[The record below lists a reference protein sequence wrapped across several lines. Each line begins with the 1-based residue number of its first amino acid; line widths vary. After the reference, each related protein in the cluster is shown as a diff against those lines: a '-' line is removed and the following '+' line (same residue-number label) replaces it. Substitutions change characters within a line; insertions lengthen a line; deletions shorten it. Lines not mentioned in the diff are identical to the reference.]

1 MTNKDILRSVIM
13 QQKNLLQHTEETIKR
28 ELLDE
33 ILKWFGDNRIL
44 ILTGLRRSGKSTLL
58 KQIMQHKSRYCYAN
72 FEDER
77 FIDFRAQDF
86 EQLNEVLIE
95 TYGNPAIY
103 FFDEIQNIKNFE
115 TFVRRLQDQGKKIVI
130 TGSNAS
136 LLSKELGTRLT
147 GRYKAFEVYPFS
159 FSEYLKFRKAEP
171 DKTWFYDTGK
181 KVKLVKFFENFI
193 TDGGMPEY
201 LKNKDIE
208 YIKTVY
214 ENIIYKD
221 IITRY
226 AIRRERLV
234 RELVNIF
241 ITNITAQFTYNSLKK
256 TLGLA
261 NAITVKEYTTYL
273 GNSYLFFEL
282 QKLEL
287 SVKKQLIAP
296 KKIYVADTAFSHILS
311 ASFLEN
317 KGRVLENIVFIELKR
332 KNKEVYYYADK
343 NECDFMVKSG
353 KKVTEA
359 LQVCY
364 NLDETNKKREMAGLL
379 EAMEKFNLKEGLIL
393 TQEQNDEI
401 KIKGRKIKIVPVFKW
416 LLENS

>member
-1 MTNKDILRSVIM
+1 MLKDG
-13 QQKNLLQHTEETIKR
+13 
-28 ELLDE
+28 
-33 ILKWFGDNRIL
+33 LK
-44 ILTGLRRSGKSTLL
+44 KL
-58 KQIMQHKSRYCYAN
+58 KK
-72 FEDER
+72 
-77 FIDFRAQDF
+77 
-86 EQLNEVLIE
+86 
-95 TYGNPAIY
+95 
-103 FFDEIQNIKNFE
+103 NIK
-115 TFVRRLQDQGKKIVI
+115 K
-130 TGSNAS
+130 
-136 LLSKELGTRLT
+136 
-147 GRYKAFEVYPFS
+147 
-159 FSEYLKFRKAEP
+159 
-171 DKTWFYDTGK
+171 
-181 KVKLVKFFENFI
+181 
-193 TDGGMPEY
+193 
-201 LKNKDIE
+201 
-208 YIKTVY
+208 
-214 ENIIYKD
+214 NIIYKD

-416 LLENS
+416 LLENR

>member
-159 FSEYLKFRKAEP
+159 FS
-171 DKTWFYDTGK
+171 
-181 KVKLVKFFENFI
+181 
-193 TDGGMPEY
+193 EY

-416 LLENS
+416 LLENR